1 MFGDL
6 TFRFHYCIKRSV
18 FNYIWWWVITTGME
32 HIFSGQILNKSNS
45 NYEIF
50 SDHPSWNLFCL
61 GLTLRNLFSVINT
74 RKTKSDWSIKEERLW
89 LILFIDW
96 FFLLE
101 GASKYVWFYY
111 QYSTSVIW
119 TMYLHIKLGHLKA
132 PDAQKSQKCVFLLYW
147 HQRIIV
153 QYLGISYIKLLSC
166 YHDILGGT

>member
-1 MFGDL
+1 M
-6 TFRFHYCIKRSV
+6 RFLVILVQFLSTSDKKLRMESSSSV
-18 FNYIWWWVITTGME
+18 LEFIL
-32 HIFSGQILNKSNS
+32 SGIDAEKSV
-45 NYEIF
+45 
-50 SDHPSWNLFCL
+50 L
-61 GLTLRNLFSVINT
+61 SVINT
-74 RKTKSDWSIKEERLW
+74 RKTKSDWSIKGEKLW